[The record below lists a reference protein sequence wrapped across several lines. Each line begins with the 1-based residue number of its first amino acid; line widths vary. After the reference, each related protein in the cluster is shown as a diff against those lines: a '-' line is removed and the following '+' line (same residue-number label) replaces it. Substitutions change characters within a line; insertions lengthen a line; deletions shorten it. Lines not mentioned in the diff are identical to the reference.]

1 MRCLARADASS
12 RKRAALGTVKTT
24 LPELAHSLHN
34 ELTEAMG
41 RIGKPMV
48 KWTALEREYCRKE
61 QKSQQDDAPPVNLDM
76 DSEVIPETYMAKMK
90 KGVGALLRLSQKA
103 HNLKIDEITVW
114 KVASFCDVD
123 NYATLRRME
132 LLQDGAE
139 VREVPLDGEVEEE
152 EEDEDV
158 EGDGDDE
165 EELPVSKR
173 VSKRDLLSKYAV
185 YEIPEI
191 KARWGNQLA
200 PQRAL
205 RFSRVPSSLSIGV
218 GLILLE
224 HII

>member
-1 MRCLARADASS
+1 M
-12 RKRAALGTVKTT
+12 
-24 LPELAHSLHN
+24 PELAHSLHN

-48 KWTALEREYCRKE
+48 KWTALEREYRKE
-61 QKSQQDDAPPVNLDM
+61 QKSQQDAVSAVNLDM
-76 DSEVIPETYMAKMK
+76 DSEVIPEAYMAKMK

-114 KVASFCDVD
+114 KVASFGDVD
-123 NYATLRRME
+123 NYATLRRMK

-165 EELPVSKR
+165 GELPVRKR
-173 VSKRDLLSKYAV
+173 VSKRDLLSKYVV

-191 KARWGNQLA
+191 KVRWGNQLA

-205 RFSRVPSSLSIGV
+205 RFSRVPSSL
-218 GLILLE
+218 
-224 HII
+224 